1 MKKTS
6 ILVLLALTWIAY
18 ACSTSVGKD
27 HAIEDPDLI
36 PVGILPLQKQE
47 TSLPIHASGQFTTND
62 ETWLSFKTGGV
73 IEKIFVKEGQ
83 AIQKGQLLATLN
95 LTEIN
100 AQVSQALL
108 SLEKAKRDF
117 ARATNLYKDSVATLE
132 QYQNA
137 KTGMELAAQ
146 QYEAA
151 RFNKTYS
158 EIRAIDNGY
167 VLKKAANEGQV
178 VSTGSPVLQT
188 NSGRGG
194 NWSLRVGVN
203 DGDWARLAI
212 GDRAEITMDALPGKI
227 IQAQV
232 VRKSSGIDPYT
243 GTFAVELGLKGPV
256 PAVIASGLFGKAVII
271 PSATSS
277 VWTIPYE
284 SLLDGDANTGY
295 VFITN
300 DLRTAVQRK
309 VIIRSIDHRQVVVS
323 AGLENA
329 KALIVSGSAYLRDQ
343 SAIRILSASANN

>member
-6 ILVLLALTWIAY
+6 ILVMLAITWIAY
-18 ACSTSVGKD
+18 ACSTSIGKD
-27 HAIEDPDLI
+27 NAIEDPDLI

-62 ETWLSFKTGGV
+62 ETWLSFKTAGV

-95 LTEIN
+95 LTEIS

-108 SLEKAKRDF
+108 GLEKAKRDF
-117 ARATNLYKDSVATLE
+117 ARVTNLYKDSVATLE

-137 KTGMELAAQ
+137 KTGMEVAQQ

-158 EIRAIDNGY
+158 EIRAIDHGH
-167 VLKKAANEGQV
+167 VLKKIANEGQV

-188 NSGRGG
+188 NSGRSG
-194 NWSLRVGVN
+194 NWSLKVGVN
-203 DGDWARLAI
+203 DTDWARLAI
-212 GDRAEITMDALPGKI
+212 GDQAEITVDALPGKT
-227 IQAQV
+227 IQARV

-243 GTFAVELGLKGPV
+243 GTFAVELGLTGPA
-256 PAVIASGLFGKAVII
+256 PAVMASGLFGKAVIL
-271 PSATSS
+271 PSVTSS

-284 SLLDGDANTGY
+284 SLLDGDVNTGY

-300 DLRTAVQRK
+300 DMKTAVQRK
-309 VIIRSIDHRQVVVS
+309 VVVRSIDHQQVVIS
-323 AGLENA
+323 GGLEDA

-343 SAIRILSASANN
+343 SAIRILNASANN